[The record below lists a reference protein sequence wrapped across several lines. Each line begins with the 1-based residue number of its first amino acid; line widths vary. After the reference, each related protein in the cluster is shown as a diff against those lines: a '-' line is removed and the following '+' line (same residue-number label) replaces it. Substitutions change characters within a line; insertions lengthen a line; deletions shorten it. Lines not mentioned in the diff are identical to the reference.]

1 MSIGEADNL
10 SRALTE
16 HVLAGKASNLRFAS
30 TKQELTGKRHN
41 LSIASTEQELTE
53 EVTLAGVPISMDIL
67 FDKDVWIADTG
78 ASNHGTYRDLG
89 GKNVQT
95 STSSNLGIHGG
106 AVKVDKTIY
115 ISGQFVEKN
124 GKEGIKATLTV
135 VNYTPVSNFNVCS
148 VTRLLMQGWS
158 IAEGNAGRIILESS
172 TGERINFDIVVN
184 TAKGATFATR
194 FIRDVEVTAASKPGT
209 KMNIN

>member
-1 MSIGEADNL
+1 MSLEQQDFCLSSSLKQQRERARIIAADIVEHECSPGFVSTEHMSIGEADNL
-10 SRALTE
+10 SHALTE

-30 TKQELTGKRHN
+30 TEQELTGKRHN

-67 FDKDVWIADTG
+67 FEKDVWIADTG

-106 AVKVDKTIY
+106 AVKVEKTID
-115 ISGQFVEKN
+115 ISGQFVE
-124 GKEGIKATLTV
+124 
-135 VNYTPVSNFNVCS
+135 
-148 VTRLLMQGWS
+148 
-158 IAEGNAGRIILESS
+158 
-172 TGERINFDIVVN
+172 
-184 TAKGATFATR
+184 
-194 FIRDVEVTAASKPGT
+194 
-209 KMNIN
+209 